1 MKIINEKGKLF
12 GIINI
17 IDLIVILVIAL
28 LVVGGAKRIVKSRPE
43 VISEVK
49 KATVT
54 IEISDIRK
62 PTVEGFAIG
71 DPIYHYDKGQYL
83 GKIVDKKV
91 TEYREKVESG
101 DGKWNLAVVPEKYVA
116 TLTVEADA
124 KETTEAIIVG
134 GEQMRIGAQFRLKT
148 KKATA
153 FGTVLGVEVK

>member
-1 MKIINEKGKLF
+1 M
-12 GIINI
+12 
-17 IDLIVILVIAL
+17 
-28 LVVGGAKRIVKSRPE
+28 
-43 VISEVK
+43 
-49 KATVT
+49 
-54 IEISDIRK
+54 
-62 PTVEGFAIG
+62 
-71 DPIYHYDKGQYL
+71 
-83 GKIVDKKV
+83 
-91 TEYREKVESG
+91 TEYRDIVESG